1 MSFSGEVKEEL
12 LEHMPAARHCQMA
25 ELSAMLHFCGQ
36 VGRDSEGNITLGF
49 QTENRGLVTKG
60 FTLLKKTYNIG
71 VGDSLGEAEY
81 RDIVRGVG
89 EFDKPVSGVLIK
101 NSCCKRAYIRGAFL
115 SVGSI
120 SDPEKG
126 YHLEFACTDE
136 ALAEQ
141 LKDLICGFDIEAKI
155 VARKKYFV
163 VYIKEGSGIVDLLNV
178 CEAPKALMNLVNVR
192 ILKGISNSVNRRVN
206 CETANLAK
214 TVTASSKQRA
224 DIEYIRDHYGIYN
237 LPDNLRYVAEVRLE
251 YPDATLK
258 ELGEYLDPP
267 VGKSGVNHR
276 LRKICEFADKLRN

>member
-206 CETANLAK
+206 
-214 TVTASSKQRA
+214 
-224 DIEYIRDHYGIYN
+224 
-237 LPDNLRYVAEVRLE
+237 
-251 YPDATLK
+251 
-258 ELGEYLDPP
+258 
-267 VGKSGVNHR
+267 
-276 LRKICEFADKLRN
+276 